1 MAIDRLKAMQVFARV
16 AEFGSFTQ
24 AADALSMPKPTV
36 SVLVRDLETHLGVRL
51 LNRTTRRLSLT
62 PDGIAY
68 LERANLL
75 LREIAEL
82 EIQVRGA
89 TVTPAGR
96 LRVDVPAAFGRHVLM
111 PSLPQFL
118 ARYPEINIEVGSTDR
133 PVDLVREGVDCVV
146 RGGNVFDES
155 LVAKKLGAL
164 EVITCAAPA
173 YLAEF
178 GTPKK
183 LSDLEKHI
191 FVNYFSTKTGRI
203 FPFEFKPRARD
214 AVMQEIS
221 RPHRVAANDADSY
234 LAAGIA
240 GMGLMQL
247 PMTRF
252 VREHLAAE
260 RLVRVME
267 KFDCGE
273 LPMLAM
279 YPRNR
284 HLSARI
290 RAFVD
295 WVAELFARE
304 FETLT
309 PARLTKHKRAAKP
322 VDRRV

>member
-1 MAIDRLKAMQVFARV
+1 MDRLKAMQVFARV

-62 PDGIAY
+62 PDGVAY

-295 WVAELFARE
+295 WVAELFTRE
-304 FETLT
+304 FETPT
-309 PARLTKHKRAAKP
+309 PARLTKQKRAAKP

>member
-1 MAIDRLKAMQVFARV
+1 MGVFARV

-75 LREIAEL
+75 LQEIAEL

-295 WVAELFARE
+295 WVAELFTHE

-309 PARLTKHKRAAKP
+309 PARLTKQKRAAKP

>member
-1 MAIDRLKAMQVFARV
+1 MAIDRLKAMEVFVCV
-16 AEFGSFTQ
+16 AELGSFTQ
-24 AADALSMPKPTV
+24 AAEALLMPKPTV

-62 PDGIAY
+62 PDGVSY

-75 LREIAEL
+75 LREIGEL
-82 EIQVRGA
+82 ETQIRGA
-89 TVTPAGR
+89 VVTPQGR
-96 LRVDVPAAFGRHVLM
+96 LRVDVAAAFGRHVLM
-111 PSLPQFL
+111 PALPEFL

-146 RGGNVFDES
+146 RGGNIFDES

-164 EVITCAAPA
+164 EVITCAAPG
-173 YLAEF
+173 YLATF

-191 FVNYFSTKTGRI
+191 FVNYFSTKTGRL
-203 FPFEFKPRARD
+203 FPFEFKTRKRD
-214 AVMQEIS
+214 DAMQEIS

-234 LAAGIA
+234 IAAGVA
-240 GMGLMQL
+240 GMGLIQS

-252 VREHLAAE
+252 VREHLAAG
-260 RLVRVME
+260 RLIRVME
-267 KFDCGE
+267 KYNCGE
-273 LPMLAM
+273 LPMVVM

-295 WVAELFARE
+295 WIAEVFARE
-304 FETLT
+304 FET
-309 PARLTKHKRAAKP
+309 PASARATKQK
-322 VDRRV
+322 

>member
-1 MAIDRLKAMQVFARV
+1 MAIDRLKAMEVFARV

-62 PDGIAY
+62 PDGVAY

-75 LREIAEL
+75 LREISEL
-82 EIQVRGA
+82 ETQVRGA
-89 TVTPAGR
+89 VVTPTGR

-111 PSLPQFL
+111 PALPEFL
-118 ARYPEINIEVGSTDR
+118 TRYPEINIEVGSTDR

-146 RGGNVFDES
+146 RGDNVFDES
-155 LVAKKLGAL
+155 LVAKKLGAM
-164 EVITCAAPA
+164 EVITCAAPS
-173 YLAEF
+173 YLATF

-183 LSDLEKHI
+183 LSDLERHI

-203 FPFEFKPRARD
+203 FSFEFKTRGCE

-234 LAAGIA
+234 IAAGIA
-240 GMGLMQL
+240 GMGLMQV

-252 VREHLAAE
+252 VREHLAAG

-273 LPMLAM
+273 LPMVAM

-295 WVAELFARE
+295 WVAEVFTRE
-304 FETLT
+304 FEV
-309 PARLTKHKRAAKP
+309 AKRSSST
-322 VDRRV
+322 